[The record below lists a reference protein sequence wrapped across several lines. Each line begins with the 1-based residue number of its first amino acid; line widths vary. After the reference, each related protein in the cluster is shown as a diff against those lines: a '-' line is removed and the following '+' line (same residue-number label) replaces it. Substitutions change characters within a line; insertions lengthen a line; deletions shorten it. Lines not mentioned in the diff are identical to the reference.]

1 MAAKSAGIL
10 LFRYRN
16 QKLEVFLV
24 HPGGPFWAKKDT
36 GCWSIPKG
44 EFKEDETPLSA
55 AQREFREETGFNIEK
70 LLRRKEF
77 IALAPLKQPGG
88 KTVHAWAAEGDC
100 DASTIRSNTFRLEWP
115 PHSGKQAEYP
125 EVDRAEWFPVRI
137 AYEKILK
144 GQTGFLDQLCV
155 ILDREE

>member
-36 GCWSIPKG
+36 GSWSIPKG
-44 EFKEDETPLSA
+44 EFEEEETPLSA
-55 AQREFREETGFNIEK
+55 AQREFKEETGFSIEK
-70 LLRRKEF
+70 LLCRNEF

-100 DASTIRSNTFRLEWP
+100 IASSIRSNTFRLEWP

-155 ILDREE
+155 ILGREE